1 MQMTVINRI
10 GRAATVIAFLAICWL
25 SVMPSEI
32 ASVDGFN
39 DKAKHVFAFFVLATG
54 MLRYWRI
61 SWSAVV
67 VVLLGFGIAIEIVQL
82 YVPGRTSSMA
92 DIFADMIG
100 IGLGVLGQRLISR
113 SSS

>member
-1 MQMTVINRI
+1 MKIIDKGGQI
-10 GRAATVIAFLAICWL
+10 ATIVAFVAICWL

-32 ASVDGFN
+32 AAVDGFN

-54 MLRYWRI
+54 MLHYWRI
-61 SWSAVV
+61 SWPAVV
-67 VVLLGFGIAIEIVQL
+67 VALLGFGIAIEIVQL

-92 DIFADMIG
+92 DVFADMIG